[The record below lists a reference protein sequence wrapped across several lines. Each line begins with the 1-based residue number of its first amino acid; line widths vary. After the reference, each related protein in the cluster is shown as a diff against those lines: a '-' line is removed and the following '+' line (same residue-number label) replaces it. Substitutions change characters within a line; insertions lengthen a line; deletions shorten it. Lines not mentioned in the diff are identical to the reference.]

1 MAKTEVYSLRL
12 DPELKVALEQE
23 ARSLGIS
30 VAALLDRTVRR
41 IVEEGNRKRLD
52 DQEEQARINAAVEKV
67 SGSISAGFDFS
78 QNVGAKIR
86 AKLRRRRAS

>member
-12 DPELKVALEQE
+12 DPETKMALERE

-30 VAALLDRTVRR
+30 VAALLDRTARW
-41 IVEEGNRKRLD
+41 IVEEGKRKRLD
-52 DQEEQARINAAVEKV
+52 DQEEQARINAAVAKV
-67 SGSISAGFDFS
+67 AGSISAGPDFS